1 MTALKK
7 HEDNIV
13 PFSKGKKMADK
24 FDKGY
29 VMSSRLYRN
38 EVEPFLSDAA
48 MRIYARLENYLTG
61 FNKESDYVSYSQLQ
75 GNKNLVGSRTL
86 GRATVAKGLK
96 ELTELGVISIIG
108 SHPKFGNKYL
118 LNEVSLV
125 EKFSKKTSSKSKLVQ
140 KVNHTSSESEPQPSS
155 PTEHSIDITY
165 RYLNIDIYISPL
177 RSKKLIVIFNNG
189 LFLEKQEQAKAEAER
204 KEKARKLSFDEVIQL
219 TSEKF
224 KNLCDFDLWEQYVSS
239 RSLTAKTK
247 LTKNALNTIFKDFQK
262 WGFEGSNQSLKTSI
276 TGNYQGL
283 FEPKQQSAFAPTQN
297 NRNVNQNW
305 GQVQHYAPATD
316 DIDLGDLK

>member
-13 PFSKGKKMADK
+13 LFSKGKKMADK

-155 PTEHSIDITY
+155 PTEHSIYITY

-177 RSKKLIVIFNNG
+177 RSNKLIVIFNNS

-283 FEPKQQSAFAPTQN
+283 FEPKQQSAFVPTQN

>member
-140 KVNHTSSESEPQPSS
+140 KVNRTSSKSEPQPSS

-177 RSKKLIVIFNNG
+177 RSKKLIIIFNNS

-262 WGFEGSNQSLKTSI
+262 WGFEGSNQALKTSI

-283 FEPKQQSAFAPTQN
+283 FEPKQQSAFVPTQN